1 MLTSSG
7 IFDQKIVFK
16 TIGFINY
23 TFKRNV
29 WPTEHDKFSLDPVEI
44 TNETAITNR
53 HNYENSLLMLCV
65 TEDRF
70 GISKDNFFWEKT
82 DPGLNTAGI
91 GMELMVISLLAKK
104 SNLNNDIFTRRVLL
118 CLC

>member
-1 MLTSSG
+1 MPAELHKCQNNINLCIRRKNIIDLYAARLNITEMLTSSG

-70 GISKDNFFWEKT
+70 GISKDNFF
-82 DPGLNTAGI
+82 G
-91 GMELMVISLLAKK
+91 KK
-104 SNLNNDIFTRRVLL
+104 LTLV
-118 CLC
+118 